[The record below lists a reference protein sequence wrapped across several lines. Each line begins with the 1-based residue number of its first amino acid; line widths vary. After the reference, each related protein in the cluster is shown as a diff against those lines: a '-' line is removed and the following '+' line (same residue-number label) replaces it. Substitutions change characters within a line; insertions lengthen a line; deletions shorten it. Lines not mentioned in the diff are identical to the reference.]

1 MYKEIKEVL
10 EMKGT
15 VLEMTEE
22 VYSRLCVLSKENKK
36 IDVSFEKELVQNA
49 AAAISDK
56 NNADGRE
63 DCLKILTAYYLAV
76 GIGMDSCGAPVNN
89 LTESGLLNLRKE
101 TEV

>member
-36 IDVSFEKELVQNA
+36 IDVSFEKELVQNV
-49 AAAISDK
+49 
-56 NNADGRE
+56 RP
-63 DCLKILTAYYLAV
+63 L
-76 GIGMDSCGAPVNN
+76 
-89 LTESGLLNLRKE
+89 
-101 TEV
+101 